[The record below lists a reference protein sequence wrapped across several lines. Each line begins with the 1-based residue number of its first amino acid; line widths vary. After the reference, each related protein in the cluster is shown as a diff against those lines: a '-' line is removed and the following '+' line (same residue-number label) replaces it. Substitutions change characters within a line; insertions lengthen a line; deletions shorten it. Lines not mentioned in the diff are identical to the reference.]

1 MKAILEFDLD
11 DEHEKWRFDL
21 CNQVEDMYF
30 LIWEFDQR
38 LRSMYKYEDKSF
50 AYDIRQLLR
59 EYLDEKNIKL

>member
-21 CNQVEDMYF
+21 CNQAEDMYF